1 MHSFKTVLISC
12 FKMMRNLFALL
23 FITILSFSC
32 TRQDMDDEI
41 AYREALIFP
50 YQEEH
55 VHGSTVVELP
65 NGDLLSAWFQ
75 GSGERWADDV
85 RIMGSRLVKGDT
97 AWSEVFLMADVPGFP
112 DINPIL
118 FMDQQQRLWLMW
130 YPVLANQWETSI
142 PMYKISTNYES
153 PGAPVWSWQDV
164 LFVKVGDNTERGIQP
179 NDRFVKQVKDQL
191 SAYEA
196 YLKAELLPSMSDSI
210 GEALL
215 NQWEKYNVKMD
226 SLSKGENMIRAGRI
240 KGGEEEIPAQLGY
253 PLTRRI
259 GWQTKNKAVF
269 LGKRMVVP
277 LYSDGFD
284 CSLFAISD
292 DGGQSW
298 LYSNPVLGGAGIQP
312 AIAIGQDSLLVA
324 YLRDNGPPPQRMQR
338 TESRDKGL
346 TWSIAKDDILPNPG
360 AGFDV
365 ATMPAGE
372 WVMVFNDTEE
382 GRHNLSVAVSDNEGK
397 TWKWKKSIEHDAR
410 IENATR
416 SHYPSVIVGRDGR
429 IHVSYSYHRNDV
441 KPGKSVK
448 YASFPLRWVKN

>member
-1 MHSFKTVLISC
+1 MG
-12 FKMMRNLFALL
+12 
-23 FITILSFSC
+23 
-32 TRQDMDDEI
+32 DEI

-215 NQWEKYNVKMD
+215 SQWEKYNVKMD

-277 LYSDGFD
+277 L
-284 CSLFAISD
+284 
-292 DGGQSW
+292 
-298 LYSNPVLGGAGIQP
+298 
-312 AIAIGQDSLLVA
+312 
-324 YLRDNGPPPQRMQR
+324 
-338 TESRDKGL
+338 
-346 TWSIAKDDILPNPG
+346 
-360 AGFDV
+360 
-365 ATMPAGE
+365 
-372 WVMVFNDTEE
+372 
-382 GRHNLSVAVSDNEGK
+382 
-397 TWKWKKSIEHDAR
+397 
-410 IENATR
+410 
-416 SHYPSVIVGRDGR
+416 
-429 IHVSYSYHRNDV
+429 
-441 KPGKSVK
+441 
-448 YASFPLRWVKN
+448 